1 MSLGV
6 SGSASASTANK
17 ISTGPVAFGSVSAN
31 AAPSTPGWVWPVVIA
46 AVAAA
51 GLLGVLFFR
60 RKS

>member
-31 AAPSTPGWVWPVVIA
+31 AAPSTPGWVWPVVIGAVAIA
-46 AVAAA
+46 AV
-51 GLLGVLFFR
+51 VLVMVFR
-60 RKS
+60 RKT